1 MNFISESGRLTY
13 MDQKLVI
20 VESPAKAKTIGKMLG
35 RDYTIKASMGHVRDL
50 PARTFGVDIEHD
62 FAPQYEES
70 KERGKNLSDLKSAA
84 KGASEIYLA
93 PDPDREGEAIAWHL
107 KEILSKANKKAKF
120 HRVTFH
126 EITKSAI
133 AKAFQTPSTIDID
146 RVDAQQA
153 RRVLD
158 RIVGYMVS
166 PLLWGKIKKGLS
178 AGRVQ
183 SVALRL
189 VCERER
195 LIQAFVP
202 KEYWNFLAKFSPE
215 QNQREHFVAKLF
227 KINGDKFEIGN
238 KKDADAL
245 LTAVKGAKSWSVE
258 NIETQPRRK
267 YAAPPFITSTL
278 QQAASSALGFSANT
292 TMRIAQ
298 QLYEG
303 VDVGRGG
310 PVGLITYMRTD
321 SVAIAV
327 EAQNAAR
334 SFIAANYGQEYVP
347 PKHNVY
353 KSKASAQG
361 AHEAIRPTDV
371 TLTPEKVKE
380 FLDDRMLK
388 LYTLIWRRFTAS

>member
-1 MNFISESGRLTY
+1 

-178 AGRVQ
+178 AG
-183 SVALRL
+183 
-189 VCERER
+189 
-195 LIQAFVP
+195 
-202 KEYWNFLAKFSPE
+202 
-215 QNQREHFVAKLF
+215 
-227 KINGDKFEIGN
+227 
-238 KKDADAL
+238 
-245 LTAVKGAKSWSVE
+245 
-258 NIETQPRRK
+258 
-267 YAAPPFITSTL
+267 
-278 QQAASSALGFSANT
+278 ASSPSPC
-292 TMRIAQ
+292 
-298 QLYEG
+298 
-303 VDVGRGG
+303 VS
-310 PVGLITYMRTD
+310 
-321 SVAIAV
+321 SVNG
-327 EAQNAAR
+327 NA
-334 SFIAANYGQEYVP
+334 
-347 PKHNVY
+347 
-353 KSKASAQG
+353 
-361 AHEAIRPTDV
+361 
-371 TLTPEKVKE
+371 
-380 FLDDRMLK
+380 
-388 LYTLIWRRFTAS
+388 